1 MEIKLW
7 RPFIVSLSIVIILF
21 GIGLL
26 LGLSIRSQQLV
37 DAQILAEA
45 RSHFDSILLTRRW
58 NAGYG
63 GVYVEKKPGVMSN
76 PYLKNPDFHSV
87 DGKIYTK
94 KNPALMTREISELNG
109 SAENFKFNITSLR
122 PINPDN
128 TPDQFEAEALK
139 LFDEGKEEVYKKQ
152 ESGGKTLFRYMA
164 PLVTEKSCL
173 QCHGEQGYREGE
185 VRGGISVTTD
195 ISKLLSANKKITTLL
210 VSSGIFLI
218 IAVLGFSYV
227 FIYKLMKVLRNAHD
241 EIEFMAVTDLL
252 TGLPNR
258 RSLMENLEHEF
269 RRCNRYGS
277 RMSVLM
283 MDIDNFKLVND
294 TYGHAAGDKVLAAV
308 GGILRSS
315 VRSSDV
321 NGRYGGEEF
330 CSVLIE
336 TDVEESFRVAEKIR
350 KTIENTF
357 IDIGSGQMIQI
368 TLSIGIANY
377 MAPDMMHIT
386 KAEELLNFAD
396 KALYKAKEEGRNKTV
411 EYPLNWG

>member
-336 TDVEESFRVAEKIR
+336 TDVEESFQVAEKIR